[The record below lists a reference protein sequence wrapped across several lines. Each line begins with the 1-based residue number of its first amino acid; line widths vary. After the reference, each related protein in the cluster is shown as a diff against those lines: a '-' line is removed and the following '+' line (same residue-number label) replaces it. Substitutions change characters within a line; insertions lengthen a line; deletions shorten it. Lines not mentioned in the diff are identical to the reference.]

1 MGYNIVYKI
10 KCINMGESY
19 VSKISTYKKV
29 FFLVLILLFSVKSFA
44 QDCSVISDFT
54 PVCIGTTQTY
64 TAETS
69 GGSARDITP
78 GNNYGCLNFTPNS
91 KWFFFQAS
99 TGGSLIINQTNS
111 NNVDVDGAIWG
122 PFDSIND
129 MLSQCGSF
137 STPLDCDYE
146 PESFFTFNIP
156 TVTSGKYYAFLVT
169 NFSGDPT
176 NITLSDGGS
185 TATTNCSQDSDGDN
199 IADVYDLDDDNDGIL
214 DIDEQSCT
222 TTNVPGANAS
232 SATSSTGV
240 SSPGN
245 AIGSDNQLAWMNSSS
260 EELIVNLGSVIPAGV
275 TITIEAMKYRNSGGN
290 NVQMIVEESYDGV
303 SFTSSTT
310 YTFNNNNAEELKSYT
325 INSDAQYLRIHGVNF
340 GGGRWLGVDNVSY
353 SSFSYT
359 NCADINTDGDA
370 FVDRLDV
377 DSDNDGCP
385 DAVEGDENVEVYQ
398 LDGNDRINIFSTGG
412 ITNFGVPNLVNS
424 GGAADI
430 GGDEGQGVGSKLV
443 FSADA
448 SPNLIITPPP
458 TVCFS
463 NTVDLTANNV
473 TDGTNGSSTAGTL
486 TYWTDAAATNTL
498 ATPNAIAANG
508 TYYIKLTSA
517 SGCYEIEPVVVTI
530 QDEVTAGTIAGD
542 QVICSGGDPITF
554 TSDTDGSG
562 SGTIS
567 YRWESSEDGVNW
579 SSISGETSSTY
590 DPNVLTITTQFRRV
604 TISTEN
610 SVACESSPTSVV
622 TVIVDTNDVD
632 SDGINDI
639 CDLDDDNDGI
649 LDSLEGNCTTNYF
662 AVFGGNGGS
671 TTNFSQ
677 SAVSSV
683 VFDFYYVDNS
693 VAIEINGGG
702 LNANNILQL
711 ENAAGAGEVFLEF
724 TDGAAMSIPWVA
736 NNNGLP
742 RLKVEVDF
750 SGNVTVYG
758 SRSTNSTSLELMQI
772 RGGGTFNTISFLA
785 GTNNFNVI
793 NQDIPGLDGIGG
805 VVKVYSSCVDTDNDN
820 IPDYLDTD
828 SDGDGCFDAIEG
840 DENVSISDLSGG
852 RITGGVDS
860 DGVPNIVNSGEPADG
875 GNNTQGQG
883 VGTSATANADAVPT
897 LIITNPASVCSPST
911 VDLMASTVTDGAN
924 GSSSAGTLTYWT
936 DSAATNT
943 LVSPNA
949 VATSGTYYIKLT
961 SASGCYEI
969 EPVKV
974 TIKTT
979 PSAPVVTVVDN
990 CDGTSTLSTTASG
1003 TLLWST
1009 GESTASITVNS
1020 AGDYSVTTTV
1030 DGCTSAAGTGT
1041 AAPKTTPSAPV
1052 VTV

>member
-1 MGYNIVYKI
+1 
-10 KCINMGESY
+10 MGESY

-990 CDGTSTLSTTASG
+990 CDGTSTLSTTA
-1003 TLLWST
+1003 
-1009 GESTASITVNS
+1009 
-1020 AGDYSVTTTV
+1020 
-1030 DGCTSAAGTGT
+1030 
-1041 AAPKTTPSAPV
+1041 
-1052 VTV
+1052 